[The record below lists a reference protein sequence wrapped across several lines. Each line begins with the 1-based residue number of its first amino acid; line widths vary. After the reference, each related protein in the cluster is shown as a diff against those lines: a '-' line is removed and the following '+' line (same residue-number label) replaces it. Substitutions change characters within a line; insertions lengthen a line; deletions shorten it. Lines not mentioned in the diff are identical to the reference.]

1 MAGSAGGEQARTA
14 IVLYGTETGNS
25 QDVADELGRLVE
37 RLHFVT
43 RVSELNSIKA
53 V

>member
-1 MAGSAGGEQARTA
+1 MTDNERGHTRSA

-37 RLHFVT
+37 RLHFLT
-43 RVSELNSIKA
+43 RVSELDEVKA